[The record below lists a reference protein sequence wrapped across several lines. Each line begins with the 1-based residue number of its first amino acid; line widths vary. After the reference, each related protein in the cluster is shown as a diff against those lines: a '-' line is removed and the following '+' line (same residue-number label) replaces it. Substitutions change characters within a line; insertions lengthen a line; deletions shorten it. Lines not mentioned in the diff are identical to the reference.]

1 MTQLRSSSP
10 TVDGSMNRLFRA
22 LSALERAGNKLPH
35 PFWLFWIFV
44 ALLAVVSAV
53 LAGAGVSVTLPS
65 TGDPV
70 AVKNL
75 LSLQGAKFAAE
86 SALDNFAGF
95 APLSVVVVV
104 LLGVSVT
111 EKSGLLTALL
121 RVTIGRLPER
131 WLTFSIAFSSM
142 IAHVMSDSAYIVMI
156 PLGAL
161 AFRTMGRSPV
171 LGLMVAYASTAIG
184 FNASPLVTPADAV
197 RSSLAAEAA
206 HTVDPDYVITPVATY
221 FFTAVS
227 SVFLAAV
234 IALTVD
240 RVLARRPEFAATP
253 EDEAAADRLFNTA
266 QGEAPQHSVPTGEVP
281 AGKDPSGKAPAGQAS
296 SAFTL
301 SAVEKR
307 AMRLSGVVLALYVV
321 AVSAL
326 LLPGSPFRGEGG
338 SIVQSVVV
346 VNIAVFISL
355 LFALLGIVYGKQVGT
370 IPSLSDVPGAM
381 ADGVKSFVPVI
392 VLFFVVSQ
400 FLAYFTWTG
409 ISSVITVEGA
419 ELLKSLDAP
428 HLIILLV
435 IILAISGLNIII
447 SSGSAMWSIL
457 APVVVPLAMY
467 IGLSPQAAMV
477 SFMIGDSVTNTTPMN
492 AYFILALGFLQ
503 QFRKDAGIGTML
515 SFTVP
520 VALAV
525 LVSWSSF
532 FALWYALGIPLGPG
546 VPVR

>member
-1 MTQLRSSSP
+1 
-10 TVDGSMNRLFRA
+10 MNRLFRA
-22 LSALERAGNKLPH
+22 LSALERAGNRLPH

-44 ALLAVVSAV
+44 ALLGVLSAV
-53 LAGAGVSVTLPS
+53 LAGVGVSVTLPS
-65 TGDPV
+65 TGDSV
-70 AVKNL
+70 AVKSL

-121 RVTIGRLPER
+121 RVTIGRLPVR
-131 WLTFSIAFSSM
+131 WLTFSIAFGSM

-161 AFRTMGRSPV
+161 AFRTVGRSPV

-206 HTVDPDYVITPVATY
+206 HTVDPGYVITPVATY

-240 RVLARRPEFAATP
+240 RVLARRPEFEPTP
-253 EDEAAADRLFNTA
+253 EDDEAADRLFNTTA
-266 QGEAPQHSVPTGEVP
+266 HGEVP
-281 AGKDPSGKAPAGQAS
+281 QHGGPAAEGPSS
-296 SAFTL
+296 FTL

-307 AMRLSGVVLALYVV
+307 AMRLTGAVLLLYVL

-338 SIVQSVVV
+338 SVVQSVVV

-355 LFALLGIVYGKQVGT
+355 LFAILGIVYGRQVGT
-370 IPSLSDVPGAM
+370 IPSLSAVPSAM
-381 ADGVKSFVPVI
+381 ADGVRSFVPVI
-392 VLFFVVSQ
+392 VLFFVVAQ

-409 ISSVITVEGA
+409 ISNVITVEGA
-419 ELLKSLDAP
+419 RLLKSLDAP

-492 AYFILALGFLQ
+492 AYFVLALGFLQ
-503 QFRKDAGIGTML
+503 QFRKGAGIGTML

>member
-10 TVDGSMNRLFRA
+10 TVNGSMNRLFRA
-22 LSALERAGNKLPH
+22 LSALERAGNRLPH
-35 PFWLFWIFV
+35 PFWLFWIFA
-44 ALLAVVSAV
+44 ALLGVVSAV

-65 TGDPV
+65 TGDAV
-70 AVKNL
+70 AVKSL

-121 RVTIGRLPER
+121 RVTIGRLPVR

-161 AFRTMGRSPV
+161 AFRTVGRSPV

-206 HTVDPDYVITPVATY
+206 HTVDPHYVITPVATY

-240 RVLARRPEFAATP
+240 RVLARRPEFVPTP
-253 EDEAAADRLFNTA
+253 EDDEAADRLFNTA
-266 QGEAPQHSVPTGEVP
+266 PADAPRHTAPADAPRHSGPAGEVSP
-281 AGKDPSGKAPAGQAS
+281 
-296 SAFTL
+296 AFTL

-307 AMRLSGVVLALYVV
+307 AMRLSGAVLVLYVAAV
-321 AVSAL
+321 AAL

-355 LFALLGIVYGKQVGT
+355 LFALLGMVYGRQVGT
-370 IPSLSDVPGAM
+370 IPSLSSVPSAM

-409 ISSVITVEGA
+409 ISNVITVEGA
-419 ELLKSLDAP
+419 RLLKSLDAP
-428 HLIILLV
+428 HLVILLV
-435 IILAISGLNIII
+435 IVLAISGLNIII

-492 AYFILALGFLQ
+492 AYFVLALGFLQ
-503 QFRKDAGIGTML
+503 QFRKGAGIGTML